1 MTFETCRWL
10 PGHTGS
16 TDSPAPVLSGVYVL
30 GVSEH
35 ETTTIIGCG
44 NLGRALVE
52 GLLLSGHP
60 PGLLAVTRRR
70 QEALGDLAQCGVRTG
85 ADNQAAVRG
94 SRLVLLAVE
103 PSQVAG
109 VLAELGP
116 ALDPTRHVLISCV
129 AGLSLAELAEATPDG
144 LPCLRAMPNTASAIG
159 QAMTCLVAGDAPQQ
173 ARGLA
178 EELFRRVGRV
188 VLIQEELMAAATVLG
203 ACGVAYSLRFIRAA
217 SQGGIE
223 IGFDAETA
231 RLIAA
236 QTVKGAAALLLER
249 GHHPEREIDR
259 VTTPKGCTIAGLNEM
274 EHRGFSSALIKGI
287 TTSHGKITHLSDP
300 EL

>member
-1 MTFETCRWL
+1 MN
-10 PGHTGS
+10 
-16 TDSPAPVLSGVYVL
+16 
-30 GVSEH
+30 EH
-35 ETTTIIGCG
+35 ESTTIIGCG
-44 NLGRALVE
+44 NLGLALVE

-60 PGLLAVTRRR
+60 PELLAVTRRR
-70 QEALGDLAQCGVRTG
+70 PGALADLAGRGVRTG
-85 ADNQAAVRG
+85 ADNLAAARG
-94 SRLVLLAVE
+94 SRLVILAVE
-103 PSQVAG
+103 PGQAAG
-109 VLAELGP
+109 VLAELAP
-116 ALDPTRHVLISCV
+116 VLDPTRHVLISCV
-129 AGLSLAELAEATPDG
+129 AGLSLAELAGATPDG
-144 LPCLRAMPNTASAIG
+144 LPCLRAMPNTAAAIG
-159 QAMTCLVAGDAPQQ
+159 QAMTCLVPGGVPQE
-173 ARGLA
+173 ARDLA
-178 EELFRRVGRV
+178 EGLFSRVGRV

-203 ACGVAYSLRFIRAA
+203 ACGVAYSLRFVRAA

-236 QTVKGAAALLLER
+236 QTVKGAATLLLER

-287 TTSHGKITHLSDP
+287 TTSHDKITHLSDP